1 MTINRAASYF
11 ISTPIYYVNS
21 KPHIGHLYSSLLAD
35 TIARWQIVKYRSP
48 PKIIFS
54 TGTDEHGLK
63 IERAA
68 IDAQL
73 TPLEFCNQVSGRQ
86 KKILSEFF
94 RRKDFFVLETFR
106 RMFDQFSIGY
116 TYYIRT
122 TDKNHCQAVQ
132 YVWQELLKQNLIY
145 KGSYQGWYSVQDECF
160 VSEDEVRIGLV
171 LKSWFFLNT
180 RLQKINPVK

>member
-1 MTINRAASYF
+1 MSIGYHTNRDIFLLISYAIYKKNLLTNNIYSGNIIYQPNFSYFFYLFKMTINRPASYF

-35 TIARWQIVKYRSP
+35 TIARWQIVKHRSP

-94 RRKDFFVLETFR
+94 RRKDFFVVF
-106 RMFDQFSIGY
+106 
-116 TYYIRT
+116 
-122 TDKNHCQAVQ
+122 
-132 YVWQELLKQNLIY
+132 
-145 KGSYQGWYSVQDECF
+145 
-160 VSEDEVRIGLV
+160 
-171 LKSWFFLNT
+171 
-180 RLQKINPVK
+180 